1 MKKGL
6 YSLVLLTALS
16 FSADMFSNCAYT
28 DGSSVDALFN
38 PETEVPLRPFA
49 PPSADDCQTASD
61 ILALIT
67 PGDPPPLIDA
77 PAILRENIY
86 KSTVGP
92 VTRRSLLDEPAL
104 MPDWLATDC
113 WSIYIQPFYNF
124 SPHVFFTENS
134 PFLCSYIDLTN
145 QNIVNEISARD
156 FVTVNVPEILG
167 LFTPIKLQQHR
178 AGFMFGL
185 SKVFDRWAFS
195 FRLPLYYLLE
205 HFFLTNKEIDR
216 IKNSPFIAQ
225 LQLTQKDPSGC
236 DENEAKA
243 KEFVLQHLV
252 SDRVGIGDSRL
263 NLMWT
268 PYCTSR
274 TQFWLGLRMTL
285 PTASTITSALLG
297 GRFAECS
304 DIPPFNVKRLF
315 NTFFCANGAVEQ
327 KLANEEI
334 QRTVTDFLVGTL
346 DRLSTILINTPLG
359 NGKHFGAGPEVT
371 FKYNFNDYFSMQTYV
386 AVEAF
391 TKHKERRFFLV
402 RKNQSDFDRN
412 FRTDNAEIADANLAF
427 LNQQIINTLYPRG
440 VKIEVKPGLS
450 AQVNHS
456 FRYDTEHWNAHIGF
470 DYWHQ
475 GKERLGAILKGPP
488 IPLVIEKGI
497 RPPAQ
502 QGKVFAGFGYY
513 GCTPC
518 RGLGW
523 HLLVNADATVFN
535 KGIGESYTLGILLGI
550 DF

>member
-6 YSLVLLTALS
+6 YSLVLLSVLS
-16 FSADMFSNCAYT
+16 FTADILSDCDCT

-38 PETEVPLRPFA
+38 PDTEVPLRPFA
-49 PPSADDCQTASD
+49 PPAADDCQTASD

-77 PAILRENIY
+77 PALLRENLY

-113 WSIYIQPFYNF
+113 WSIFMQPFYNF
-124 SPHVFFTENS
+124 TPHVFFTENS
-134 PFLCSYIDLTN
+134 PFICNYINLTN
-145 QNIVNEISARD
+145 ENIVNELSNRD
-156 FVTVNVPEILG
+156 FVTVNVPGVLG
-167 LFTPIKLQQHR
+167 LFTQIKLQQHR

-185 SKVFDRWAFS
+185 SKVFNRWAFNCKI
-195 FRLPLYYLLE
+195 PLYYLLE
-205 HFFLTNKEIDR
+205 HFFLTEAELDR
-216 IKNSPFIAQ
+216 IKNSPFIEQ

-252 SDRVGIGDSRL
+252 SDKVGLGDSRL
-263 NLMWT
+263 SFMWT

-274 TQFWLGLRMTL
+274 SQLWLGMRMTL
-285 PTASTITSALLG
+285 PTAATMASALLG
-297 GRFAECS
+297 GRFVECS
-304 DIPPFNVKRLF
+304 HIPPFNIKRLF

-334 QRTVTDFLVGTL
+334 QRTVTDFLVGAL

-359 NGKHFGAGPEVT
+359 NGKHFGGGPEVT
-371 FKYNFNDYFSMQTYV
+371 FKYNFNECFSMQTYV

-412 FRTDNAEIADANLAF
+412 FRTDNPVEADANLAF
-427 LNQQIINTLYPRG
+427 LNQQVINTLYPRG
-440 VKIEVKPGLS
+440 VKIEVKPGLV

-456 FRYDTEHWNAHIGF
+456 FRYDTEHWNAYLGF
-470 DYWHQ
+470 DYWRQ
-475 GKERLGAILKGPP
+475 GGETLGAILKGPHV
-488 IPLVIEKGI
+488 PLVIEEGFVLLHNRVKCL
-497 RPPAQ
+497 
-502 QGKVFAGFGYY
+502 VVLDTMDVHTAG
-513 GCTPC
+513 
-518 RGLGW
+518 
-523 HLLVNADATVFN
+523 D
-535 KGIGESYTLGILLGI
+535 
-550 DF
+550 